1 MKSQTPPAASTVERS
16 LEEIDLGLLTAN
28 KSYHPSP
35 AAWDDEVLY
44 FLMLDRF
51 SDGKEYGGF
60 GDVHGSPVE
69 ADKDRTT
76 PLFRLETD
84 ANNAEWQQ
92 WFDAGKK
99 WCGGTIAGLRDKLG
113 YLKRLGVTAIWVSP
127 VFRQVTGSDSYHG
140 YGIQNFLDVDPHFG
154 TREELRDFVAEAHKC
169 GIRVIL
175 DIILNH
181 AGDVFSYHDNKQY
194 FYYQGSTW
202 PVKGYRL
209 NQSDS
214 GSIPFSVASGD
225 GHSEIWPDGAIWP
238 VEFQSETT
246 WTMKGEIRNWDG
258 YPEYLEGDF
267 CSLKDISHGWGL
279 EYPAQSWDLM
289 RRINLFRPSAT
300 LEQLVKVYRF
310 WMAYADIDGFR
321 LDTVKHMEP
330 GAVRYFAS
338 AIHEFAQTLG
348 KENFPIIG
356 EITGGRAFAVDVLDV
371 TGIDAALGID
381 DVPSKLKY
389 LVKGKCSPGNP
400 ATGEQEGYFDLFSN
414 SLLDGKSGHQWYSKH
429 IVTMLDDHDEVYE
442 PVKHR
447 FCGESPENWKLLK
460 AALGLN
466 LATEGISCI
475 YYGTEQ
481 AFNGADSR
489 TDDHSWG
496 DVFLRECMFGGP
508 FGSLQS
514 KGKHFFNEEHEIYRF
529 ISELIAFRESEIALR
544 RGRQYLR
551 QVSATGNEGE
561 FFYPQ
566 PVNGELRWIV
576 AWSRNFAETECLCA
590 INTSLEKELTV
601 WAVVDHQLNPPGKL
615 MRCVFSSLDE
625 QIGDAAE
632 VKPVCGSSVQIT
644 VPPGGF
650 VIYR

>member
-1 MKSQTPPAASTVERS
+1 MQPNASPAASQVERS
-16 LEEIDLGLLTAN
+16 LAEIHLADLMAGKN
-28 KSYHPSP
+28 YFPSP

-51 SDGKEYGGF
+51 SDGKEHGGF
-60 GDVHGSPVE
+60 SDVNGNPVP
-69 ADKDRTT
+69 ADKARTT
-76 PLFRLETD
+76 PLFCIEAD

-92 WFDAGKK
+92 WFEAGRG
-99 WCGGTIAGLRDKLG
+99 WCGGTIAGLKDKLG

-140 YGIQNFLDVDPHFG
+140 YGIQNFLDVDPRFG
-154 TREELRDFVAEAHKC
+154 TREELREFVAEAHEC

-181 AGDVFSYHDNKQY
+181 AGDVFSYQDNQPY
-194 FYYQGSTW
+194 FYYQGWQW

-209 NQSDS
+209 KQGDS
-214 GSIPFSVASGD
+214 GSIPFSIASGD
-225 GHSEIWPDGAIWP
+225 GHPEIWPDGAIWP

-246 WTMKGEIRNWDG
+246 WTMKGEIRNWDAF
-258 YPEYLEGDF
+258 PEFLEGDF
-267 CSLKDISHGWGL
+267 CSLKEIRLGHGL
-279 EYPAQSWDLM
+279 QDPAQSWDLE
-289 RRINLFRPSAT
+289 RRISLFRPSVA
-300 LEQLVKVYRF
+300 LDHLIKVYRF

-338 AIHEFAQTLG
+338 GIHEFAQTLG

-356 EITGGRAFAVDVLDV
+356 EITGGRSFAMQILDV
-371 TGIDAALGID
+371 TGLDAALGIGD
-381 DVPSKLKY
+381 LPDKLEF
-389 LVKGKCSPGNP
+389 LAKGWRSPGNP
-400 ATGEQEGYFDLFSN
+400 ETGEQEGYFDLFRN
-414 SLLDGKSGHQWYSKH
+414 SLLDGKSSQQWYSKH
-429 IVTMLDDHDEVYE
+429 IVTMIDDHDQVGEQRKY
-442 PVKHR
+442 R
-447 FCGESPENWKLLK
+447 FCGDSPESWKLLK

-481 AFNGADSR
+481 AFNGADPR
-489 TDDHSWG
+489 HDDNSYG

-514 KGKHFFNEEHEIYRF
+514 KGRHFFNEEHEVFRF
-529 ISELIAFRESEIALR
+529 VGRLAEFRKGEIALR

-551 QVSATGNEGE
+551 KVSATGNEGE

-566 PVNGELRWIV
+566 PVNSQMRWVV
-576 AWSRNFAETECLCA
+576 AWSRIIAETECLCA

-601 WAVVDHQLNPPGKL
+601 WAVVDHQLNPPGKR
-615 MRCVFSSLDE
+615 MECVFSSSPDQE
-625 QIGDAAE
+625 GAE
-632 VKPVCGSSVQIT
+632 TEVMPVCGSSVRIA

-650 VIYR
+650 VVYR